1 MKEGADQRDLVR
13 CRVYNEWETFIDEI
27 LDYDKQ
33 VIVDMCD
40 KIHFY
45 DCVVIL
51 FLGNERLSQDDI
63 CFLLRKEHIIYYL
76 WLTYLEHE
84 KNGLLTWPELAE
96 LLKLWQQDE
105 RED

>member
-1 MKEGADQRDLVR
+1 MKEGADQRDQRDLVR
-13 CRVYNEWETFIDEI
+13 CRDYNEWETFIDEI

-40 KIHFY
+40 KILFY

-51 FLGNERLSQDDI
+51 FLGNERLSRDDI
-63 CFLLRKEHIIYYL
+63 CFLLRKEHIISHL

-84 KNGLLTWPELAE
+84 KNGLLTWPEL
-96 LLKLWQQDE
+96 LKLWPRDE